1 MGHPKALLP
10 LESGPFLV
18 HILKTVQKTGL
29 GKPVVVLGR
38 SASIIESAVNL
49 QHADVLVNAKPE
61 RGQLSSIRLAMNAL
75 GTGCIGA
82 MIWPVDQP
90 LVSVKLVKDLAHLF
104 FTSNALI
111 ANPVCGNKQG
121 HPVIFR
127 RDLFREFMAEPL
139 SKGPKGILV
148 RHEGETAALA
158 TDETGT
164 VFDIDT
170 PADYAYVCGRTLDSV
185 LK

>member
-38 SASIIESAVNL
+38 SASIIQSEVNL
-49 QHADVLVNAKPE
+49 QHADVLVNTKPE
-61 RGQLSSIRLAMNAL
+61 RGQLSSIQLAMNAL

-90 LVSVKLVKDLAHLF
+90 LVSVKLVQDLARLF
-104 FTSNALI
+104 FASDALI
-111 ANPVCGNKQG
+111 ANPVCGKKQG

-127 RDLFREFMAEPL
+127 RDLFPEFMAEPL
-139 SKGPKGILV
+139 SKGPKKILV

-170 PADYAYVCGRTLDSV
+170 PADYAHACGRTLDSV